1 MRYVKIPTQD
11 ARLIFGLEYAL
22 ATEPDWTEPLW
33 FLWQCAPTVMLGRHQ
48 LVENEVALHNLN
60 GIELVRRMSGGGTIY
75 TAPGCF
81 QFTILCRGD
90 AREVTF
96 AAALTR
102 LTDALRALGAPVIP
116 HGRNDLTIDGKK
128 CSGLAHYGIEDTMV
142 HHGTLLFD
150 LDLDWL
156 DHLLTPDP
164 RKLQAKGIPSVR
176 ARCANLA
183 PYLNLPRESFAA
195 HLNTAM
201 TDGDFPL
208 SKSIWKRAEAIARE
222 RFGVPEPAAAEG
234 AEMRTG
240 RFPGGLLTARF
251 TVADGKITQ
260 ISLSGDFFGETEP
273 AISALAECSL
283 TQDAIAAA
291 LTQTS
296 LPQGLSPEWLAALL
310 TQAG

>member
-1 MRYVKIPTQD
+1 MRYVDINTQD
-11 ARLIFGLEYAL
+11 ARRIFGLEYAL
-22 ATEPDWTEPLW
+22 ATEPGWTEPLW
-33 FLWQCAPTVMLGRHQ
+33 FLWQCTPTVMIGRHQ
-48 LVENEVALHNLN
+48 LLENEVALHNMD

-96 AAALTR
+96 AAALGR
-102 LTDALRALGAPVIP
+102 ITDALRALGAPVIP

-128 CSGLAHYGIEDTMV
+128 CSGLAHYGVEDTMV

-164 RKLQAKGIPSVR
+164 RKLQSKGIPSVR

-183 PYLNLPRESFAA
+183 PYLNLTRDAFAA

-208 SKSIWKRAEAIARE
+208 PESIWERAEAIARE
-222 RFGVPEPAAAEG
+222 RFGVPESAAVAG

-251 TVADGKITQ
+251 TVTDGKIAQ

-273 AISALAECSL
+273 MISSLSGCSL
-283 TQDAIAAA
+283 TPDAIMVA
-291 LTQTS
+291 LTQIP
-296 LPQGLSPEWLAALL
+296 LPQGLSPAWFAALL
-310 TQAG
+310 TQAE